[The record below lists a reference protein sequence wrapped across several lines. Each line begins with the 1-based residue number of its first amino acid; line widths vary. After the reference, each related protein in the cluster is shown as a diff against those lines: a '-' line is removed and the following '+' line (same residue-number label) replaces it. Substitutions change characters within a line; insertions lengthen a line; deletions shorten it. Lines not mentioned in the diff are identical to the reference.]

1 MKLEELEI
9 GYDLK
14 EEFNK
19 REELYNKDEKNHII
33 KFLKYR
39 IYTKDIDCD
48 RADINQISGKVYT
61 HLWLGGKENLL
72 ECVDGEILNSF
83 WTTFRKTIELS
94 FEEYY
99 SKTDECYSQEELTLK
114 YEFVL
119 LFGGLRKKEYS
130 ICKVTNMN
138 QLKNF
143 FDILNEKEIDN
154 SYIKMFLKSLLYNKN
169 YNDENY
175 KIERFKW
182 ILKNIL
188 QIEDI
193 IRCVT
198 RFMEGHGKTFYEEL
212 LSFSKYYHN
221 IGNISILMKGYNS
234 GRALPTSDYLDL
246 TLESMYYVL
255 GEKSFREYIAKY
267 YLEDYIQEDGKPKK
281 FWEGHSFR
289 QKEATNLSQ
298 IFEFLKIVNLNIK
311 ERDKKILKEL
321 KS

>member
-119 LFGGLRKKEYS
+119 LFGGLRKK
-130 ICKVTNMN
+130 
-138 QLKNF
+138 
-143 FDILNEKEIDN
+143 DIL
-154 SYIKMFLKSLLYNKN
+154 
-169 YNDENY
+169 
-175 KIERFKW
+175 
-182 ILKNIL
+182 
-188 QIEDI
+188 
-193 IRCVT
+193 
-198 RFMEGHGKTFYEEL
+198 
-212 LSFSKYYHN
+212 
-221 IGNISILMKGYNS
+221 
-234 GRALPTSDYLDL
+234 
-246 TLESMYYVL
+246 YV
-255 GEKSFREYIAKY
+255 K
-267 YLEDYIQEDGKPKK
+267 
-281 FWEGHSFR
+281 
-289 QKEATNLSQ
+289 
-298 IFEFLKIVNLNIK
+298 
-311 ERDKKILKEL
+311 
-321 KS
+321 